1 LSWFRRRPMVKE
13 PVQKTPYRARTSLP
27 LTPPQQDEK
36 QQQGLENGIARPENR
51 TNSNLYNKGS

>member
-1 LSWFRRRPMVKE
+1 MVKE